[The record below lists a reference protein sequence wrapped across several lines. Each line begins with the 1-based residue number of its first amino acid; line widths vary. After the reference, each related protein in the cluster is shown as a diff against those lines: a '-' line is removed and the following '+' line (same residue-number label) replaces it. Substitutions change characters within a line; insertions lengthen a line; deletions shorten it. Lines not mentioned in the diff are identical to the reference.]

1 MEIMQFQPKIAGVWA
16 WAELGKVM
24 VFIFTQK
31 YKFSERHDIQKSML
45 PALHNYATHPPEQW
59 QR

>member
-31 YKFSERHDIQKSML
+31 YKYKFSERHDIQ
-45 PALHNYATHPPEQW
+45 
-59 QR
+59 